1 MERFKIIPACYL
13 VLIKDEKVLL
23 SKRKNT
29 GFMDG
34 KYSLASGHLEG
45 EETLKQTMA
54 REAKEEIDITL
65 NLEDLELIHVMHR
78 SKKES
83 DWERIDFFMTA
94 SKWTGEIKNVEPDK
108 CGDLNW
114 FSLEDL
120 PNETIPYIKEALLN
134 IKKGVIY
141 SEYGFDE

>member
-13 VLIKDEKVLL
+13 VLIKENKVLL

-34 KYSLASGHLEG
+34 KYGLPSGHLEG
-45 EETLKQTMA
+45 DETLKQTMA

-94 SKWTGEIKNVEPDK
+94 GKWTGEIKNAEPDK
-108 CGDLNW
+108 CGDLDW
-114 FSLEDL
+114 FSLKEL
-120 PNETIPYIKEALLN
+120 PDEIIPYIKEVLLN
-134 IKKGVIY
+134 IEKRIIY
-141 SEYGFDE
+141 SEYGFGE